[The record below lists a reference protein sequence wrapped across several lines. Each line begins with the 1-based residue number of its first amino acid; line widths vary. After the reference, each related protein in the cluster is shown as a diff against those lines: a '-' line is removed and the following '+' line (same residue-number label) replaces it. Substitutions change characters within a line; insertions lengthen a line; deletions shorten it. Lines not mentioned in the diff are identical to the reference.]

1 MAPKVYISTLTLQD
15 FIHFSILFSISTHK
29 VLMKLYLLS
38 PKLFLLIAN
47 AAKLQRL
54 PTLRNAGT
62 LGALEDGSLSQHTS
76 HHLCLQWVQTYKT
89 KLPKYIMTFC
99 KKQITFS

>member
-1 MAPKVYISTLTLQD
+1 MAPKVYISTLTFQD

-62 LGALEDGSLSQHTS
+62 LGALRGWETVTTHQPSPVLTVGADLQNKASKI
-76 HHLCLQWVQTYKT
+76 HHDFL
-89 KLPKYIMTFC
+89 
-99 KKQITFS
+99 